1 MNITELLSY
10 NVPETIVTDLQKR
23 GYNNLTKIQEKAL
36 QTGMFDG
43 RSLVISAPTNTGK
56 TFIAELVIINASIY
70 RSVSKTFYLL
80 PLKALAEEKFHDFN
94 EKYHDWGLQIAIST
108 GDRSEYDAE
117 LEYFDVIIA
126 TYEKL
131 LTLLIRNPQ
140 LINQIGVVIFDEIQ
154 NIGDSHRGVNIEL
167 LLSMLITE
175 GIDDLQII
183 ALSATTPNAGEIA
196 DWLDADL
203 VTSDSREIEL
213 REGIAYTGDANISFN
228 KHNLKKGDFIYR
240 EFNTKKIN
248 VEKQFD
254 VNSFN
259 FLIPLSSDEQI
270 ITFESKREEAEE
282 LARRF
287 SEHMENAENETY
299 LDEMELMT
307 EPTPTSLRLSRC
319 VRNGVGFHHA
329 GLLASEKSVVE
340 NAFSQGDIRIL
351 CATTTLAAGVNTPAK
366 NIIIRSHQF
375 WGRDLP
381 LTSYKNMAGRAGRI
395 FQHDDFGRSILFAH
409 TEKELQYL
417 WNNYIQATVERVE
430 SQIPSYGDI
439 GLPLL
444 IILSFFECKEIR
456 EILEVI
462 ENTFF
467 GYTYS
472 SKDDV
477 IRRAFEEGIRKELH
491 RLYDGNFIELL
502 DDVVSITELGRCCV
516 NELLSPTTASLLI
529 EGLTKLQDNV
539 GDYPDLDE
547 SIINLV
553 CNTYDAIRSYSLL
566 YVTNRRDVLRYARE
580 NSDKYIITVD
590 DQNLFL
596 RSVFTTQL
604 VLDWIAGTPYN
615 RLRRYG
621 IPSGQ
626 IKSRTERISWILRG
640 LTALAKCTF
649 FSFDDDFLIFLEYLT
664 DQVLFGVPVNVLNLI
679 RLNLPVVHR
688 TRAISLYNA
697 GLRDVDSLINASLDD
712 LMEINGIGNRV
723 ATRIKADIETY
734 ILNENDRRYQSQ
746 IREAKEIG
754 LDSTIIERL
763 YNEQGDEFVKVFIEI
778 LTDYFDLPAKYVGDS
793 RKHDVD
799 GIITL
804 EKGTIV
810 IEGKRQ
816 ASDRVGPVKAEEV
829 WGKGQRYDPIAYVTI
844 GYPDFTTGSI
854 SNVHNTKIT
863 LLPHYR
869 IGKMLLDFVQEKISQ
884 DEIIELLIDGKYLGY
899 RKISQQTLT

>member
-1 MNITELLSY
+1 MDITELISY
-10 NVPETIVTDLQKR
+10 NIPETIVSDLEKR
-23 GYNNLTKIQEKAL
+23 GYKKLTKIQENAL
-36 QTGMFDG
+36 KTGMFDG

-56 TFIAELVIINASIY
+56 TFIAELAIINAAIY

-94 EKYHDWGLQIAIST
+94 EKYSEWGLQIAIST
-108 GDRSEYDAE
+108 GDRSEYDGE
-117 LEYFDVIIA
+117 LENFDVIIA

-131 LTLLIRNPQ
+131 LSLLIRNPK
-140 LINQIGVVIFDEIQ
+140 LIKQIGVVIFDEIQ
-154 NIGDSHRGVNIEL
+154 NIGDSHRGVNVEL

-175 GIDDLQII
+175 GIEDFQII
-183 ALSATTPNAGEIA
+183 ALSATTPNASELA
-196 DWLDADL
+196 NWLDADL
-203 VTSDSREIEL
+203 VTSDYREIEL
-213 REGIAYTGDANISFN
+213 REGIVYTGDADVSFN
-228 KHNLKKGDFIYR
+228 KYNIKNGDFIYQ

-248 VEKQFD
+248 VEKQFN

-259 FLIPLSSDEQI
+259 FIIPLSNDEQI
-270 ITFESKREEAEE
+270 ITFESTRDDAEE
-282 LARRF
+282 LAQRL
-287 SEHMENAENETY
+287 SQHMENAENEAY
-299 LDEMELMT
+299 LIEMELTT
-307 EPTPTSLRLSRC
+307 EPTPTSVRLSRC

-329 GLLASEKSVVE
+329 GLLANEKSIVE
-340 NAFSQGDIRIL
+340 NAFSQGDIRII

-366 NIIIRSHQF
+366 NIIIRSHRF
-375 WGRDLP
+375 WGGDLP
-381 LTSYKNMAGRAGRI
+381 LTNYKNMAGRAGRI

-417 WNNYIQATVERVE
+417 WNKYIISTVAPVE

-444 IILSFFECKEIR
+444 IILSFFECKEIN

-467 GYTYS
+467 GYVYS
-472 SKDDV
+472 SKDDI

-491 RLYDGNFIELL
+491 KLNEGNFIELL
-502 DDVVSITELGRCCV
+502 DDVVAITELGRCCV
-516 NELLSPTTASLLI
+516 NELISPMTASFLI

-539 GDYPDLDE
+539 EDYADLDE

-553 CNTYDAIRSYSLL
+553 CNTYDAIRSNSLL
-566 YVTNRRDVLRYARE
+566 YVRNRKDVLKYARE
-580 NSDKYIITVD
+580 NSDKYIVTVD

-596 RSVFTTQL
+596 RSVLTTQL
-604 VLDWIAGTPYN
+604 VLEWIAGTPYN
-615 RLRRYG
+615 RLGRYRL
-621 IPSGQ
+621 PSGQ
-626 IKSRTERISWILRG
+626 IKSKTERISWILRG

-649 FSFDDDFLIFLEYLT
+649 FSFDDDFLLFIENLT
-664 DQVLFGVPVNVLNLI
+664 EQILFGVPINVLNLV

-688 TRAISLYNA
+688 TRAISLYDA
-697 GLRDVDSLINASLDD
+697 GLHDVDSLINVSLDD
-712 LMEINGIGNRV
+712 LIKINDIGNRV
-723 ATRIKADIETY
+723 ATRIKADIESY

-754 LDSTIIERL
+754 LDSSIIERL
-763 YNEQGDEFVKVFIEI
+763 YNEQGDEFVRVFIDI
-778 LTDYFDLPAKYVGDS
+778 LNDYFKLSASYVGDS
-793 RKHDVD
+793 RPHDVD

-804 EKGTIV
+804 EKGVIV

-816 ASDRVGPVKAEEV
+816 TSDRVGPVKAEEV
-829 WGKGQRYDPIAYVTI
+829 WGKGKKYYPIAYVTI

-863 LLPHYR
+863 LLPHY
-869 IGKMLLDFVQEKISQ
+869 IISKMLLDFVQEKISQ
-884 DEIIELLIDGKYLGY
+884 DDIIKLLMSGEYLGY
-899 RKISQQTLT
+899 RKITKQTLT